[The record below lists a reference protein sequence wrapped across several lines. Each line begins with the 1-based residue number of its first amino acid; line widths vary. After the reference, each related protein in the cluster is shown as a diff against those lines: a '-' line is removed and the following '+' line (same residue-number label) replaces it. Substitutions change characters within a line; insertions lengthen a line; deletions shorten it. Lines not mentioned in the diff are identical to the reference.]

1 VASAGKVGVIG
12 YCWGGSLSWRTAC
25 ENSKISASITYYGG
39 DIPRLKN
46 YKPKCKVLSHFGELD
61 KGIPI
66 ETVNLFKEAQ
76 PNLLTYTYPADH
88 GFNCDHRKQFNETS
102 SRIALDRTLKFLQ
115 LELN

>member
-1 VASAGKVGVIG
+1 MLLKILILQFLVASAGKVGVIG

-61 KGIPI
+61 KGIP
-66 ETVNLFKEAQ
+66 N
-76 PNLLTYTYPADH
+76 
-88 GFNCDHRKQFNETS
+88 
-102 SRIALDRTLKFLQ
+102 
-115 LELN
+115 